1 MIKLIT
7 LFISGFILFGQVQ
20 DDTIPWKKNYKLKW
34 SDFKGSP
41 QAGNDFAALTSYSLT
56 YSMMQSGKG
65 LVTKVDCEFDK
76 KKSWGRIKNDS
87 ILAHEQ
93 LHFDIAELF
102 ARKIRKSFAEYV
114 FNKKTFQR
122 DLKAIYLDAVQACS
136 MYQQQYDSE
145 SEHSINRKG
154 QRKWDMKI
162 RQEMEALSA
171 YAKD

>member
-7 LFISGFILFGQVQ
+7 LFLSGFFLFGQVQ

-34 SDFKGSP
+34 SDFRGSP
-41 QAGNDFAALTSYSLT
+41 MAGNDFAALTSYSLT

-76 KKSWGRIKNDS
+76 KKSWGRIRNDS

-102 ARKIRKSFAEYV
+102 ARKIRKRFAEYE
-114 FNKKTFQR
+114 FSKKTFQQ
-122 DLKAIYLDAVQACS
+122 DLKTIYLNEIKACS
-136 MYQQQYDSE
+136 MYQQLYDLE

-154 QRKWDMKI
+154 QRKWDTKV
-162 RQEMEALSA
+162 RQELDALSA
-171 YAKD
+171 YIKD